1 MGVKR
6 RTRAYHKEKETK
18 MKIADMHCD
27 TISEIWE
34 SRGSNAFGK
43 GHNSGKQGKLQ
54 ELSQNDLHID
64 IQKMRKSDYLLQ
76 NFAMYIDLKRG
87 IDPFAYVLELIDVFY
102 EEMEKNKNDICVIK
116 TYDEILENE
125 RQGKMSALMTIEE
138 GGCCK
143 GAISNLERL
152 YQLGARMM
160 TLTWNYPNELAS
172 PNIFIRKQQ
181 SGNHIE
187 QGCSVRNAVRNTLP
201 GENASQGSTVKNDK
215 GFCLFDS
222 SQGLTE
228 KGYTFINRMEELG
241 IIIDVSHLSDA
252 GFWDIAKNTKKP
264 FVASHSNARAL
275 CGHCRNLTDDMIRT
289 IAERGGVIGLNYY
302 GCFLNETNDSRSS
315 VARMAAHAHHMLD
328 IGGSE
333 CLGLG
338 SDFDGI
344 SGELEIQDCSQMHKL
359 ADELERQH
367 FTGAE
372 IENILYRNV
381 MRVYKEML

>member
-1 MGVKR
+1 
-6 RTRAYHKEKETK
+6 
-18 MKIADMHCD
+18 MKIVDMHCD
-27 TISEIWE
+27 TISKIWE
-34 SRGSNAFGK
+34 SRKRSI
-43 GHNSGKQGKLQ
+43 SGESDAPWQLSRNHLQ
-54 ELSQNDLHID
+54 IDL
-64 IQKMRKSDYLLQ
+64 QKMKKAGYLLQ
-76 NFAMYIDLKRG
+76 NFAMYVDLKKG
-87 IDPFAYVLELIDVFY
+87 LDPFAYVSELIDVFY
-102 EEMEKNKNDICVIK
+102 EEMEKNRNAICVVK

-125 RQGKMSALMTIEE
+125 RQGKLSALMTIEE

-143 GAISNLERL
+143 GEISNLERL

-181 SGNHIE
+181 SGNRIE
-187 QGCSVRNAVRNTLP
+187 QSGSVRNVVRNTLP
-201 GENASQGSTVKNDK
+201 EENAPKGSTVKNDK
-215 GFCLFDS
+215 GFCLFDGS
-222 SQGLTE
+222 KGLTE
-228 KGYTFINRMEELG
+228 KGLLFIERMEELG
-241 IIIDVSHLSDA
+241 MIIDVSHLSDT
-252 GFWDIAKNTKKP
+252 GFWDIARNTKKP

-302 GCFLNETNDSRSS
+302 GCFLNETNDSHSS
-315 VARMAAHAHHMLD
+315 VARMAAHARYMLD

-359 ADELERQH
+359 ADELARQH

>member
-1 MGVKR
+1 
-6 RTRAYHKEKETK
+6 
-18 MKIADMHCD
+18 MKIVDMHCD
-27 TISEIWE
+27 TISEIWKSRKRSISGE
-34 SRGSNAFGK
+34 SDAPWQLSRN
-43 GHNSGKQGKLQ
+43 HLQ
-54 ELSQNDLHID
+54 IDL
-64 IQKMRKSDYLLQ
+64 QKMKKAGYLLQ
-76 NFAMYIDLKRG
+76 NFAMYVDLKKG
-87 IDPFAYVLELIDVFY
+87 LDPFAYVSELIDVFY
-102 EEMEKNKNDICVIK
+102 EEMEKNRNDICVVK

-125 RQGKMSALMTIEE
+125 RQGKLSALMTIEE

-143 GAISNLERL
+143 GEISNLERL

-181 SGNHIE
+181 SGNRKE
-187 QGCSVRNAVRNTLP
+187 QGGVRNAVESTLT
-201 GENASQGSTVKNDK
+201 GENESEGSTVKNDK

-222 SQGLTE
+222 SRGLTE
-228 KGYTFINRMEELG
+228 KGYTFIERMEELG

-252 GFWDIAKNTKKP
+252 GFWNVARNTKKP

-302 GCFLNETNDSRSS
+302 GCFLNETNDSHSS
-315 VARMAAHAHHMLD
+315 VARMAAHARHMLNT
-328 IGGSE
+328 GGSE

-338 SDFDGI
+338 SDFDGF
-344 SGELEIQDCSQMHKL
+344 SGELEIQDCSQMYKL
-359 ADELERQH
+359 VDELERQH
-367 FTGAE
+367 FTSTE